1 MPRGSSLDGTV
12 ASQQGGSGGSESSGS
27 GSNVEMLGRTGTAS
41 NSGKYVIRKRYL
53 VTDEAN
59 LTAVPTP
66 PSGFRATSINYSAIG
81 GGAYEQVVE
90 FESFINPLQPG
101 GAGGGSGG
109 STIVETLSG
118 VSGRF
123 ELDVQDEL
131 VPISAHPDIQ
141 LLIKKY
147 NGQVDASTGRVTFP
161 PTYTPTGGSGLQGG
175 GTGGPRTNPMAG
187 KLYFTKPAA
196 TFRHIQQMQS
206 IPGDI
211 WTNVGKKVENLPA
224 GFPNPPPF
232 TNDAGEQIKYYWIVM
247 SPQIYRRGESY
258 EIIRSYK
265 LSEPNAPDEL
275 YKLSTPQTSSTGGG
289 VSG

>member
-1 MPRGSSLDGTV
+1 
-12 ASQQGGSGGSESSGS
+12 
-27 GSNVEMLGRTGTAS
+27 MLGRTGTAS
-41 NSGKYVIRKRYL
+41 NTGKYVIRKRYL

-66 PSGFRATSINYSAIG
+66 PSGFRATSINYTAIG

-101 GAGGGSGG
+101 GAGGGSAG
-109 STIVETLSG
+109 STIVETITG
-118 VSGRF
+118 VAGRF

-131 VPISAHPDIQ
+131 VPISSHPNIQ
-141 LLIKKY
+141 KLIEKY
-147 NGQVDASTGRVTFP
+147 NGQVDPSTGKVTFP
-161 PTYTPTGGSGLQGG
+161 PTYTPAGAGGLEGSQQGG
-175 GTGGPRTNPMAG
+175 APKTNPMAG

-206 IPGDI
+206 IPSNI
-211 WTNVGKKVENLPA
+211 WTNVGQKIENLPA

-232 TNDAGEQIKYYWIVM
+232 TNESGEQVKYFWIVL
-247 SPQIYRRGESY
+247 SPQIYRRGNAY
-258 EIIRSYK
+258 EIVRSYK

-275 YKLSTPQTSSTGGG
+275 YKLSSPQTSSTGGG